1 MKEPLNFLNLK
12 DSIQYGSI
20 PLAIVSSLLLSNCAK
35 LPQSFGGDSTAGINL
50 PSNFETSSPKVEIVN
65 SLSALFNLP
74 KLNATVKQALLNNP
88 DLKISVARLKE
99 AGYNFNASKAP
110 LLPTVDHNG
119 SLGRTYRNSSGTG
132 DYAQSFNARWE
143 VDLWG
148 RINASV
154 KAANYSQ
161 AAAQFDL
168 EAAKQSIAAQTMQA
182 WFTLAQNDALLNL
195 AERRKDSFQTT
206 LDLLKKR
213 FELGTTNLAE
223 IELAK
228 VDFQNSQFQLAQ
240 QSNARDISARAIH
253 VLTGNYPTSRH
264 ATATFPLLTKTVAPN
279 TPVSVLMRRPDLQA
293 AYHRILAADSRV
305 KVAHA
310 DQFPVFNLTS
320 NLGTS
325 ATHLKDFA
333 KSGFSTFSILGALST
348 PLIDNGQRKAELGAS
363 SARAEQAYYDYQR
376 ILLDALAEVENSLGN
391 DSSLKQQQDSLQKAL
406 AASKSAEQRIK
417 ILFENGT
424 VEILTYLDTQRRR
437 FTNEEQLI
445 NIKCARYKNRV
456 ALALAIGTGI

>member
-1 MKEPLNFLNLK
+1 MKGPLNFLNFK
-12 DSIQYGSI
+12 NSVQYGCL
-20 PLAIVSSLLLSNCAK
+20 PLVIGSSFFLSNCAK
-35 LPQSFGGDSTAGINL
+35 LPKPFSGDTTAGIDL
-50 PSNFETSSPKVEIVN
+50 PSRFETEAPKVEVVT
-65 SLSALFNLP
+65 SLSSLFNLSE
-74 KLNATVKQALLNNP
+74 LNATVKLALLNNP

-99 AGYNFNASKAP
+99 AGYNFKASKSP
-110 LLPTVDHNG
+110 LLPTLDHNA
-119 SLGRTYRNSSGTG
+119 SLGRTYLNSSGTG
-132 DYAQSFNARWE
+132 NYSQSFNARWE
-143 VDLWG
+143 IDLWG
-148 RINASV
+148 RINATV
-154 KAANYSQ
+154 KAANYSH
-161 AAAQFDL
+161 AAAQLDL
-168 EAAKQSIAAQTMQA
+168 ESARQSIAAQTMQA
-182 WFTLAQNDALLNL
+182 WFTLAQNNALLSL
-195 AERRKDSFQTT
+195 AERRRDSFQTT
-206 LDLLKKR
+206 LELLEKR

-228 VDFQNSQFQLAQ
+228 VDLQNSEFQLAQ
-240 QSNARDISARAIH
+240 QSNERDISARSIQI
-253 VLTGNYPTSRH
+253 LTGRYPSSKH
-264 ATATFPLLTKTVAPN
+264 ASASFPLLTKTVTPN
-279 TPVSVLMRRPDLQA
+279 TPVSVLMRRPDIQA

-325 ATHLKDFA
+325 ARQLEDFA
-333 KSGFSTFSILGALST
+333 KSGFSTFSILGSLST

-391 DSSLKQQQDSLQKAL
+391 DSSLKQQQDSLQRAL
-406 AASKSAEQRIK
+406 TASKSAEQRIK